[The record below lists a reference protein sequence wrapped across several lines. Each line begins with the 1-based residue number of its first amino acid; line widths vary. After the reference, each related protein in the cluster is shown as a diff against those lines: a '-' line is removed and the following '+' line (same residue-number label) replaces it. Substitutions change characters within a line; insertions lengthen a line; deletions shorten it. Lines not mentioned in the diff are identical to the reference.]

1 MTELNLVNEAK
12 QLAHLKYMRVIE
24 TKDITTEE
32 GEEKIHIVFQD
43 VAFNKV
49 EAIIEPENMWISKK
63 IK

>member
-12 QLAHLKYMRVIE
+12 QIAHLKYMRVAEIE
-24 TKDITTEE
+24 DITTEE
-32 GEEKIHIVFQD
+32 GEEKIRIVFQD

-63 IK
+63 